1 MKIIKLLYY
10 KYGLSFLLCI
20 IITFF
25 IFFIFSLIGNLNEDY
40 LFKTVIQISMLNSL
54 QILIYVPI
62 FIFLI
67 SVILMSIFLRS
78 KNEFIVIKSYTN
90 LGKLLAF
97 FIPIV
102 LIFSIL
108 ETNKK
113 ELALLIENN
122 KTKLISENN
131 VSTTKILLEKNNNT
145 KIYKV
150 FNNIDLNNIDK
161 IEYRFYKILDDRIVE
176 AEFSD
181 DLFLNKTDLM
191 ANNYTVYKDE
201 TIKDLSI
208 KKIFQINFLDIISYK
223 YIVKNISKK
232 KNIFEFKNL
241 ILLVFTFLLLTYIF
255 FIFFDKKYVNTKQSI
270 NLPIFISIIF
280 IFYSFLIFTNSL
292 SLYKILFEILACI
305 VIGMLILR
313 MRFNE

>member
-20 IITFF
+20 MITFF

-78 KNEFIVIKSYTN
+78 KNEFIVIKSYIN
-90 LGKLLAF
+90 LEKLLIF

-131 VSTTKILLEKNNNT
+131 VLTTKILLEKNNNT

-161 IEYRFYKILDDRIVE
+161 IEYRFYKILNNRIVE

-181 DLFLNKTDLM
+181 DLFLNKADLM

-208 KKIFQINFLDIISYK
+208 KKIFQINFFDIISYNN
-223 YIVKNISKK
+223 IVKNISKK

-241 ILLVFTFLLLTYIF
+241 ILLVFSFLLLTYIF

-270 NLPIFISIIF
+270 NPPIFISIIF
-280 IFYSFLIFTNSL
+280 IFYSFLIFNNSL
-292 SLYKILFEILACI
+292 SLYKILFEILACV

>member
-1 MKIIKLLYY
+1 M
-10 KYGLSFLLCI
+10 
-20 IITFF
+20 ITFF

-78 KNEFIVIKSYTN
+78 KNEFIVIKSYIN
-90 LGKLLAF
+90 LEKLLIF

-131 VSTTKILLEKNNNT
+131 VLTTKILLEKNNNT

-161 IEYRFYKILDDRIVE
+161 IEYRFYKILNNRIVE

-181 DLFLNKTDLM
+181 DLFLNKADLM

-208 KKIFQINFLDIISYK
+208 KKIFQINFFDIISYNN
-223 YIVKNISKK
+223 IVKNISKK

-241 ILLVFTFLLLTYIF
+241 ILLVFSFLLLTYIF

-270 NLPIFISIIF
+270 NPPIFISIIF
-280 IFYSFLIFTNSL
+280 IFYSFLIFNNSL
-292 SLYKILFEILACI
+292 SLYKILFEILACV

>member
-20 IITFF
+20 MITFF

-78 KNEFIVIKSYTN
+78 KNEFIVIKSYIN
-90 LGKLLAF
+90 LEKLLIF

-131 VSTTKILLEKNNNT
+131 VLTTKILLEKNNNT

-161 IEYRFYKILDDRIVE
+161 IEYRFYKILNNRIVE

-181 DLFLNKTDLM
+181 DLFLNKADLM

-208 KKIFQINFLDIISYK
+208 KKIFQINFFDIISYNN
-223 YIVKNISKK
+223 IVKNISKK

-241 ILLVFTFLLLTYIF
+241 ILLVFSFLLLTYIF

-280 IFYSFLIFTNSL
+280 IFYSFLIFNNSL
-292 SLYKILFEILACI
+292 SLYKILFEILACV

>member
-20 IITFF
+20 MITFF

-78 KNEFIVIKSYTN
+78 KNEFIVIKSYIN
-90 LGKLLAF
+90 LEKLLIF

-131 VSTTKILLEKNNNT
+131 VLTTKILLEKNNNT

-161 IEYRFYKILDDRIVE
+161 IEYRFYKILNNRIVE

-181 DLFLNKTDLM
+181 DLFLNKADLM

-208 KKIFQINFLDIISYK
+208 KKIFQINFLDIISYNN
-223 YIVKNISKK
+223 IVKNISKK

-241 ILLVFTFLLLTYIF
+241 ILLVFSFLLLTYIF

-270 NLPIFISIIF
+270 NPPIFISIIF
-280 IFYSFLIFTNSL
+280 IFYSFLIFNNSL
-292 SLYKILFEILACI
+292 SLYKILFEILACV